1 MCEKTEAIKNRI
13 EEVKD
18 EVEKAESSISSASYE
33 LSELKEEI
41 EDLSFDFDKDK
52 VVDLFHQVRDFI
64 TNLEKK
70 TQPCRI
76 QFIVPHYDEED
87 PELVDHLVKKY
98 FPWDF
103 PEIIETLD
111 KIQEELK

>member
-1 MCEKTEAIKNRI
+1 MCEKT
-13 EEVKD
+13 D
-18 EVEKAESSISSASYE
+18 ELKSKVESLSDEIDKAESSISSASYE
-33 LSELKEEI
+33 LGELKDEI

-64 TNLEKK
+64 THLEKR

-103 PEIIETLD
+103 PEIIETLG